1 MTQYNKT
8 TLKTFYENG
17 DVPTGADYANFIDSY
32 VNQVETA
39 EQAMAGALKTT
50 EVIASR
56 VSAGNMVVTGTLS
69 VTGATNFIGLV
80 SAATLNVG
88 TTATIGTTLTVG
100 GDVSANTGTVYA
112 SAARITTTYNPVA
125 TISAAGT
132 TQGTGSL
139 CSAAICRL
147 AGVTDGSTTG
157 FSLMA
162 NRAGWTQDIYG
173 ANASANLWPP
183 TGGTINALGANLP
196 FALAINTGYRI
207 IHLAASAYS
216 VK

>member
-8 TLKTFYENG
+8 SLKTFFETG
-17 DVPTGADYANFIDSY
+17 DVPAGSDYANLIDSY

-39 EQAMAGALKTT
+39 EQAMAGALNTT
-50 EVIASR
+50 ELITSR
-56 VSAGNMVVTGTLS
+56 VSAGNVNVTGTLS
-69 VTGATNFIGLV
+69 VTGTTNFIGLV
-80 SAATLNVG
+80 SAASLVVGSNV
-88 TTATIGTTLTVG
+88 TIG
-100 GDVSANTGTVYA
+100 GDVSANAGTVYA
-112 SAARITTTYNPVA
+112 SASRVSIRYAPVA
-125 TISAAGT
+125 IISAAGT
-132 TQGTGSL
+132 TQGTASL

-147 AGVTDGSTTG
+147 AGVTDGSATG

-183 TGGTINALGANLP
+183 TGGTINALGANAA
-196 FALAINTGYRI
+196 FVLATNTQYRI
-207 IHLAASAYS
+207 LHLTASAYS